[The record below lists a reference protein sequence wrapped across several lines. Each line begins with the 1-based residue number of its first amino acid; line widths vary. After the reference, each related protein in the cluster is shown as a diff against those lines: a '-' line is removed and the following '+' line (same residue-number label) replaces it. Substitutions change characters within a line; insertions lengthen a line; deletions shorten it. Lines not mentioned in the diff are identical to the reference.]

1 MDIMI
6 QKYEN
11 YYKVKLAYSQE
22 PLTDPIS
29 PTEFKEF
36 IPTIYKPTT
45 CNVIRDTGRA
55 LNGRAYSS
63 ILKKYYVGEFTISA
77 DEIYNDTILDFL
89 QNFHK
94 ANYRY
99 LAVKYP
105 DHNTFSEYKEIIYT
119 GDEFPISYEDDI
131 LIYPE
136 FTIKYEYCEG
146 VI

>member
-1 MDIMI
+1 MGIMI

-22 PLTDPIS
+22 QLIAPIDPTDS
-29 PTEFKEF
+29 KEF

-45 CNVIRDTGRA
+45 CNVVRDTGRA

-99 LAVKYP
+99 L
-105 DHNTFSEYKEIIYT
+105 
-119 GDEFPISYEDDI
+119 
-131 LIYPE
+131 
-136 FTIKYEYCEG
+136 
-146 VI
+146 